1 MKGEMRSYV
10 VFVTFDPYD
19 VDSYHSVCFCTNYP
33 VNSVGF
39 WEDFYDT
46 CFDTFD
52 AAHCYSMRIL
62 EVEEGF

>member
-1 MKGEMRSYV
+1 MKPEMRSYV
-10 VFVTFDPYD
+10 VSVTFDYYD
-19 VDSYHSVCFCTNYP
+19 VDCYHIVRFATNYP

-52 AAHCYSMRIL
+52 VTDCYSMRIL

>member
-1 MKGEMRSYV
+1 MSGEMRSYV
-10 VFVTFDPYD
+10 VSVTFDYYD
-19 VDSYHSVCFCTNYP
+19 VDCYHIVRFATMYP

-46 CFDTFD
+46 CFNTFD
-52 AAHCYSMRIL
+52 VTDCYSMRIL